1 MYSHILVPLD
11 NSPVDAAILQHIR
24 GLARLTGARLTLIHV
39 ADGFVARNQQR
50 LSLDESDEMRDDR
63 AYLDRLV
70 GELRAEGFQVEGVL
84 ELGEPAD
91 RILARAEELHCDLI
105 AMSTHGHGFFSDLVL
120 GSVADK
126 VRHRTNIPV
135 LLIRAPRS

>member
-1 MYSHILVPLD
+1 M
-11 NSPVDAAILQHIR
+11 
-24 GLARLTGARLTLIHV
+24 

-50 LSLDESDEMRDDR
+50 LRLDESDEMRDDR

-70 GELRAEGFQVEGVL
+70 GELAAEGFKVDGML
-84 ELGEPAD
+84 ECGEPAD
-91 RILARAEELHCDLI
+91 RILARADELNCDLI

-126 VRHRTNIPV
+126 IRHRTNIPV
-135 LLIRAPRS
+135 LLIRAAKG

>member
-1 MYSHILVPLD
+1 M
-11 NSPVDAAILQHIR
+11 
-24 GLARLTGARLTLIHV
+24 

-50 LSLDESDEMRDDR
+50 LSLDESEEMRDDR

-70 GELRAEGFQVEGVL
+70 AELAAEGFKVDAML
-84 ELGEPAD
+84 ECGEPAD
-91 RILARAEELHCDLI
+91 RILALAEDQHCDLI

-126 VRHRTNIPV
+126 VPPPDQHSGALDPRRELTPRPRDSRPRDSHLRDPIPT
-135 LLIRAPRS
+135 IGRARAR